1 MTQNSFALFKTPAI
15 ITKVDNYKENHL
27 LISVFSCEYGKKS
40 LIVFGGK
47 SKKKNTHFVKGLIS
61 EIEFNK
67 ENSCLNSSLI
77 QSYNWF
83 LFDKY
88 RLKVIDYICFLINK
102 LLFLEDRQS
111 EILNTYQRLL
121 ISMNNNSNYLI
132 DLIQLELEILKSSG
146 YQPDLNDS
154 VIKKV
159 LGDGFSINGNSYDE
173 LLDFLKNDQELQ
185 KTFSNFMEK
194 VISRVLNNLNINL
207 PFNRSEIIQK
217 N

>member
-1 MTQNSFALFKTPAI
+1 MFKTPAI
-15 ITKVDNYKENHL
+15 ITKVENYKENHL
-27 LISVFSCEYGKKS
+27 LISIFSCQYGKKN

-47 SKKKNTHFVKGLIS
+47 SKKKNTDFVKGIIS

-67 ENSCLNSSLI
+67 ENSCLNSNLI

-102 LLFLEDRQS
+102 LLFLEDKNS
-111 EILNTYQRLL
+111 EILNTYQNL
-121 ISMNNNSNYLI
+121 IISINNSSDYLV

-146 YQPDLNDS
+146 YQPNLSDS
-154 VIKKV
+154 VIKRV
-159 LGDGFSINGNSYDE
+159 LGDDYSINANSYDE
-173 LLDFLKNDQELQ
+173 ISSLLRENQCLQEI
-185 KTFSNFMEK
+185 FSNFMER
-194 VISRVLNNLNINL
+194 VIVKVLNNLNINL

>member
-1 MTQNSFALFKTPAI
+1 MFKTPSI

-47 SKKKNTHFVKGLIS
+47 SKKKNTDFVKGLIS
-61 EIEFNK
+61 QIEFNK
-67 ENSCLNSSLI
+67 ENSCLNSNLI

-102 LLFLEDRQS
+102 LLFLEDNQS
-111 EILNTYQRLL
+111 EILNIYQSLL
-121 ISMNNNSNYLI
+121 ISMNNNSNYLV
-132 DLIQLELEILKSSG
+132 DLIQLELEILRSSG

-159 LGDGFSINGNSYDE
+159 LGDGFSINEKSYDG
-173 LLDFLKNDQELQ
+173 LLTLLKNDQSLQ
-185 KTFSNFMEK
+185 KAFSNFMEK
-194 VISRVLNNLNINL
+194 VILRVLNNLNINL

>member
-1 MTQNSFALFKTPAI
+1 MFKTPAI

-27 LISVFSCEYGKKS
+27 LISVFSCEFGKKS

-47 SKKKNTHFVKGLIS
+47 SKKKNTDFVKGIIS

-67 ENSCLNSSLI
+67 ENSCLNTNLI

-88 RLKVIDYICFLINK
+88 RLKVIDYSCFLINK
-102 LLFLEDRQS
+102 LLFLEDKQS
-111 EILNTYQRLL
+111 EILNTYQGLL
-121 ISMNNNSNYLI
+121 IAMNNSSNYLV

-146 YQPDLNDS
+146 YQPDLSDS
-154 VIKKV
+154 VIKKI
-159 LGDGFSINGNSYDE
+159 LGDGLSINANSYDE
-173 LLDFLKNDQELQ
+173 LINSLRIDQNLQ
-185 KTFSNFMEK
+185 KVFSDFMEK
-194 VISRVLNNLNINL
+194 VMAKVLNNLNINL
-207 PFNRSEIIQK
+207 PFSRSEIIKK

>member
-1 MTQNSFALFKTPAI
+1 MFKTPAI

-27 LISVFSCEYGKKS
+27 LISVFSCEFGKKS

-47 SKKKNTHFVKGLIS
+47 SKKKNTDFVKGIIS

-67 ENSCLNSSLI
+67 ENSCLNTNLI

-88 RLKVIDYICFLINK
+88 RLKVIDYSCFLINK
-102 LLFLEDRQS
+102 LLFLEDKQS
-111 EILNTYQRLL
+111 EILNTYRGLL
-121 ISMNNNSNYLI
+121 ISMNNSSNYLV
-132 DLIQLELEILKSSG
+132 DLIKLELEILKSSG
-146 YQPDLNDS
+146 YQPDLSDS

-159 LGDGFSINGNSYDE
+159 LGDGLSINANSYDE
-173 LLDFLKNDQELQ
+173 LINSLRNDQNLQ
-185 KTFSNFMEK
+185 KVFSDFMEK
-194 VISRVLNNLNINL
+194 VMAKVLNNLNINL
-207 PFNRSEIIQK
+207 PFSRSEIIKK

>member
-1 MTQNSFALFKTPAI
+1 MFKTPAI

-27 LISVFSCEYGKKS
+27 LISVFSCEFGKKS

-47 SKKKNTHFVKGLIS
+47 SKKKNTDFVKGIIS

-67 ENSCLNSSLI
+67 ENSCLNTNLI

-88 RLKVIDYICFLINK
+88 RLKVIDYCCFLINK
-102 LLFLEDRQS
+102 LLFLEDKQS
-111 EILNTYQRLL
+111 EILNTYQGLL
-121 ISMNNNSNYLI
+121 IAMNNSSNYLV

-146 YQPDLNDS
+146 YQPDLSDS

-159 LGDGFSINGNSYDE
+159 LGDGLSINANSYDE
-173 LLDFLKNDQELQ
+173 LINSLRNDQNLQ
-185 KTFSNFMEK
+185 KVFSDFMEK
-194 VISRVLNNLNINL
+194 VMAKVLNNLNINL
-207 PFNRSEIIQK
+207 PFSRSEIIKK

>member
-1 MTQNSFALFKTPAI
+1 MFKTPAI

-27 LISVFSCEYGKKS
+27 LISVFSCEFGKKS

-47 SKKKNTHFVKGLIS
+47 SKKKNTDFIKGTIS

-67 ENSCLNSSLI
+67 ENSCLNTNII

-88 RLKVIDYICFLINK
+88 RLKVIDYGCFLINK
-102 LLFLEDRQS
+102 LLFLEDKNS
-111 EILNTYQRLL
+111 EILNTYQELL
-121 ISMNNNSNYLI
+121 ISMNKNSNYLV
-132 DLIQLELEILKSSG
+132 DLIKLELEILKSSG
-146 YQPDLNDS
+146 YQPDLSDS
-154 VIKKV
+154 VIKKI
-159 LGDGFSINGNSYDE
+159 LGDGFLINANSYDE
-173 LLDFLKNDQELQ
+173 LSILLKNNQDLQEA
-185 KTFSNFMEK
+185 FSNFMEK
-194 VISRVLNNLNINL
+194 VIVKVLNNLNINL

>member
-1 MTQNSFALFKTPAI
+1 MFKTSAI

-27 LISVFSCEYGKKS
+27 LISVFSSEYGKKS

-47 SKKKNTHFVKGLIS
+47 SKKKNTDFVKGLIS

-67 ENSCLNSSLI
+67 ENSCLNSSII

-121 ISMNNNSNYLI
+121 ISMNSNSNYLI

-146 YQPDLNDS
+146 YQPDLSDS

-173 LLDFLKNDQELQ
+173 LLNFLKNNQDLQ
-185 KTFSNFMEK
+185 KAFSNFMEK

>member
-1 MTQNSFALFKTPAI
+1 LTQNSFALFKTSAI

-47 SKKKNTHFVKGLIS
+47 SKKKNTDFVKGLIS

-146 YQPDLNDS
+146 YQPDLSDS

-173 LLDFLKNDQELQ
+173 LLNFLKNNQDSQ
-185 KTFSNFMEK
+185 KVFSNFMEK

>member
-1 MTQNSFALFKTPAI
+1 MFKTPAI

-27 LISVFSCEYGKKS
+27 LISVFSCEFGKKS

-47 SKKKNTHFVKGLIS
+47 SKKKNTDFVKGIIS

-67 ENSCLNSSLI
+67 ENSCLNTNLI

-83 LFDKY
+83 LYDKY
-88 RLKVIDYICFLINK
+88 RLKIIDYSCFLINK
-102 LLFLEDRQS
+102 LLFLEDKQS
-111 EILNTYQRLL
+111 EILNSYRGLL
-121 ISMNNNSNYLI
+121 ISMNNSSNYLV

-146 YQPDLNDS
+146 YQPDLSDS

-159 LGDGFSINGNSYDE
+159 LGDGLSINANSYDE
-173 LLDFLKNDQELQ
+173 LINSLRIDQNLQ
-185 KTFSNFMEK
+185 KVFSDFMEK
-194 VISRVLNNLNINL
+194 VMAKVLNNLNINL
-207 PFNRSEIIQK
+207 PFNRSEIIKK

>member
-1 MTQNSFALFKTPAI
+1 MFKTPAI

-27 LISVFSCEYGKKS
+27 LISVFSCEFGKKS

-47 SKKKNTHFVKGLIS
+47 SKKKNTDFVKGIIS

-67 ENSCLNSSLI
+67 ENSCLNTNLI

-83 LFDKY
+83 VYDKY
-88 RLKVIDYICFLINK
+88 RLKIIDYSCFLINK
-102 LLFLEDRQS
+102 LLFLEDKQS
-111 EILNTYQRLL
+111 EILNTYQGLL
-121 ISMNNNSNYLI
+121 IAMNNSSNYLV

-146 YQPDLNDS
+146 YQPDLSDS

-159 LGDGFSINGNSYDE
+159 LGDGLSINANSYDE
-173 LLDFLKNDQELQ
+173 LINSLRNDQNLQ
-185 KTFSNFMEK
+185 KVFSDFMEK
-194 VISRVLNNLNINL
+194 VMAKVLNNLNINL
-207 PFNRSEIIQK
+207 PFNRSEIIKK

>member
-1 MTQNSFALFKTPAI
+1 MFKTPAI

-27 LISVFSCEYGKKS
+27 LISVFSCEFGKKS

-47 SKKKNTHFVKGLIS
+47 SKKRNTDFVKGIIS

-67 ENSCLNSSLI
+67 ENSCLNTNLI

-88 RLKVIDYICFLINK
+88 RLKVIDYSCFLINK
-102 LLFLEDRQS
+102 LLFLEDKQS
-111 EILNTYQRLL
+111 DILNTYRSLL
-121 ISMNNNSNYLI
+121 ISMNNSSNYLV

-146 YQPDLNDS
+146 YQPDLSDS
-154 VIKKV
+154 VLKKV
-159 LGDGFSINGNSYDE
+159 LGDSLIIKANSYDE
-173 LLDFLKNDQELQ
+173 LINSLRNDQNLQ
-185 KTFSNFMEK
+185 KVFSDFMEK
-194 VISRVLNNLNINL
+194 LMAKVLNNLNINL
-207 PFNRSEIIQK
+207 PFNRSEIIKK

>member
-1 MTQNSFALFKTPAI
+1 MFKTPAI

-27 LISVFSCEYGKKS
+27 LISVFSCEFGKKS

-47 SKKKNTHFVKGLIS
+47 SKKKNTDFVKGIIS

-67 ENSCLNSSLI
+67 ENSCLNTNLI

-83 LFDKY
+83 LYDKY
-88 RLKVIDYICFLINK
+88 RLKIIDYSCFLINK
-102 LLFLEDRQS
+102 LLFLEDKQS
-111 EILNTYQRLL
+111 EILNTYRGLL
-121 ISMNNNSNYLI
+121 ISMNNSSNYLV

-146 YQPDLNDS
+146 YQPDLSDS

-159 LGDGFSINGNSYDE
+159 LGDGLSINANSYDE
-173 LLDFLKNDQELQ
+173 LINSLRIDQNLQ
-185 KTFSNFMEK
+185 KVFSDFMEK
-194 VISRVLNNLNINL
+194 VMAKVLNNLNINL
-207 PFNRSEIIQK
+207 PFSRSDIIKK

>member
-1 MTQNSFALFKTPAI
+1 MFKTPAI

-27 LISVFSCEYGKKS
+27 LISVFSCEFGKKS

-47 SKKKNTHFVKGLIS
+47 SKKKNTDFVKGIIS

-67 ENSCLNSSLI
+67 ENSCLNTNLI

-83 LFDKY
+83 LYDKY
-88 RLKVIDYICFLINK
+88 RLKVIDYSCFLINK
-102 LLFLEDRQS
+102 LLYLEDKQS
-111 EILNTYQRLL
+111 EILNTYRGLL
-121 ISMNNNSNYLI
+121 ISMNNSSNYLV

-146 YQPDLNDS
+146 YQPDLSDS

-159 LGDGFSINGNSYDE
+159 LGDGLSINANSYDE
-173 LLDFLKNDQELQ
+173 LINSLRNDQNLQ
-185 KTFSNFMEK
+185 KVFSDFMEK
-194 VISRVLNNLNINL
+194 VMAKVLNNLNINL
-207 PFNRSEIIQK
+207 PFSRSDIIKK

>member
-1 MTQNSFALFKTPAI
+1 MFKTPAI
-15 ITKVDNYKENHL
+15 ITKVANYKENHL
-27 LISVFSCEYGKKS
+27 LISVFSCEFGKKS

-47 SKKKNTHFVKGLIS
+47 SKKKNTDFVKGIIS

-67 ENSCLNSSLI
+67 ENSCLNTNLI

-88 RLKVIDYICFLINK
+88 RLKVIDYSCFLINK
-102 LLFLEDRQS
+102 LLFLEDKQS
-111 EILNTYQRLL
+111 EILNTYQGLL
-121 ISMNNNSNYLI
+121 IAMNNSSNYLV

-146 YQPDLNDS
+146 YQPDLSDS

-159 LGDGFSINGNSYDE
+159 LGDGLSINANSYDE
-173 LLDFLKNDQELQ
+173 LINSLRNDQNLQ
-185 KTFSNFMEK
+185 KAFSDFMEK
-194 VISRVLNNLNINL
+194 VMVKVLNNLNINL
-207 PFNRSEIIQK
+207 PFNRSEIIKK

>member
-1 MTQNSFALFKTPAI
+1 LFKAPSI
-15 ITKVDNYKENHL
+15 ITKVDNFKENHL
-27 LISVFSCEYGKKS
+27 LISTFSCEFGKKS

-47 SKKKNTHFVKGLIS
+47 SKKKNTDFIKGLIS

-67 ENSCLNSSLI
+67 ENSCLNSNLI

-102 LLFLEDRQS
+102 LLFIEDKES
-111 EILNTYQRLL
+111 EIINMYRELL
-121 ISMNNNSNYLI
+121 ISMNNSSNYLV

-146 YQPDLNDS
+146 YQPDLSNS

-159 LGDGFSINGNSYDE
+159 LGDGFSINANSYDE
-173 LLDFLKNDQELQ
+173 LLTLLRNDQNLQ
-185 KTFSNFMEK
+185 KVFSNFMEK

-207 PFNRSEIIQK
+207 PFSRSEIIQK

>member
-1 MTQNSFALFKTPAI
+1 MFKTPAI

-27 LISVFSCEYGKKS
+27 LISVFSCEFGKKS

-47 SKKKNTHFVKGLIS
+47 SKKKNTDFVKGIIS

-67 ENSCLNSSLI
+67 ENSCLNTNLI

-83 LFDKY
+83 LYDKY
-88 RLKVIDYICFLINK
+88 RLKVIDYSCFLINK
-102 LLFLEDRQS
+102 LLFLEDKQS
-111 EILNTYQRLL
+111 EILNTYQGLL
-121 ISMNNNSNYLI
+121 IAMNNNSNYLV

-146 YQPDLNDS
+146 YQPDLSDS

-159 LGDGFSINGNSYDE
+159 LGDGLSINANSYDE
-173 LLDFLKNDQELQ
+173 LINSLRNDKNLQ
-185 KTFSNFMEK
+185 KVFSDFMEK
-194 VISRVLNNLNINL
+194 VMAKVLNNLNINL
-207 PFNRSEIIQK
+207 PFSRSEIIKK

>member
-1 MTQNSFALFKTPAI
+1 MYKTPAI
-15 ITKVDNYKENHL
+15 ITQVENYKENHL

-47 SKKKNTHFVKGLIS
+47 SKKKNTDFVKGIIS

-67 ENSCLNSSLI
+67 ENTCLNSNLI

-88 RLKVIDYICFLINK
+88 RLKVIDYTCFLINK
-102 LLFLEDRQS
+102 LLFLEDKNT
-111 EILNTYQRLL
+111 EILNTYLSL
-121 ISMNNNSNYLI
+121 IVSMNHNSNYLV
-132 DLIQLELEILKSSG
+132 DLIHLELEILKSSG
-146 YQPDLNDS
+146 YQPELSDS

-159 LGDGFSINGNSYDE
+159 LGDGFSINANSYDE
-173 LLDFLKNDQELQ
+173 LSILLRNDESLQEV
-185 KTFSNFMEK
+185 FSNFMEK
-194 VISRVLNNLNINL
+194 VIVKVLNNLNINL
-207 PFNRSEIIQK
+207 PFSRSEIIQK

>member
-47 SKKKNTHFVKGLIS
+47 SKKKNTDFVKGLIS

-146 YQPDLNDS
+146 YQPDLSDS

-173 LLDFLKNDQELQ
+173 LFNFLKNNQDLQ
-185 KTFSNFMEK
+185 KVFSNFMEK

>member
-1 MTQNSFALFKTPAI
+1 MFKTPAI

-27 LISVFSCEYGKKS
+27 LISVFSCEFGKKS

-47 SKKKNTHFVKGLIS
+47 SKKKNTDFVKGIIS

-67 ENSCLNSSLI
+67 ENSCLNTNLI

-83 LFDKY
+83 LYDKY
-88 RLKVIDYICFLINK
+88 RLKIIDYSCFLINK
-102 LLFLEDRQS
+102 LLFLEDKQS
-111 EILNTYQRLL
+111 EILNTYQGLL
-121 ISMNNNSNYLI
+121 IAMNNNSNYLV

-146 YQPDLNDS
+146 YQPDLSDS

-159 LGDGFSINGNSYDE
+159 LGDSLSINANSYDE
-173 LLDFLKNDQELQ
+173 LINSLRIDQNLQ
-185 KTFSNFMEK
+185 KVFSDFMEK
-194 VISRVLNNLNINL
+194 VMAKVLKNLNINL
-207 PFNRSEIIQK
+207 PFSRSDIIKK

>member
-1 MTQNSFALFKTPAI
+1 MFKTPAI

-27 LISVFSCEYGKKS
+27 LISIFSCEFGKKS

-47 SKKKNTHFVKGLIS
+47 SKKKNTDFIKGIIS

-67 ENSCLNSSLI
+67 ENSCLNTNLI

-88 RLKVIDYICFLINK
+88 RLKVIDYSCYLINK
-102 LLFLEDRQS
+102 LLFLEDKHS
-111 EILNTYQRLL
+111 EILNTYRGLL
-121 ISMNNNSNYLI
+121 ISMNNSSNYLV

-146 YQPDLNDS
+146 YQPDLSDS

-159 LGDGFSINGNSYDE
+159 LGDGLSINANSYDE
-173 LLDFLKNDQELQ
+173 LLTSLRNDQNLQ
-185 KTFSNFMEK
+185 KVFSIFMEK
-194 VISRVLNNLNINL
+194 VIVKVLKNLNINL
-207 PFNRSEIIQK
+207 PFSRSEIIKK

>member
-1 MTQNSFALFKTPAI
+1 MFKTPSI

-47 SKKKNTHFVKGLIS
+47 SKKKNTDFVKGLIS

-67 ENSCLNSSLI
+67 ENSCLNANLI

-102 LLFLEDRQS
+102 LLFLEDNQS
-111 EILNTYQRLL
+111 EILNIYQSLL
-121 ISMNNNSNYLI
+121 ISMNNNSNYLV

-146 YQPDLNDS
+146 YQPDLSDS

>member
-1 MTQNSFALFKTPAI
+1 MFKTPAI

-27 LISVFSCEYGKKS
+27 LISVFSCEFGKKS

-47 SKKKNTHFVKGLIS
+47 SKKKNTDFVKGIIS

-67 ENSCLNSSLI
+67 ENSCLNTNLI

-83 LFDKY
+83 LYDKY
-88 RLKVIDYICFLINK
+88 RLKVIDYSCFLINK
-102 LLFLEDRQS
+102 LLFLEDKQS
-111 EILNTYQRLL
+111 EILNTYQGLL
-121 ISMNNNSNYLI
+121 IAMNNSSNYLV

-146 YQPDLNDS
+146 YQPDLSDS

-159 LGDGFSINGNSYDE
+159 LGDGLSINANSYDE
-173 LLDFLKNDQELQ
+173 LINSLRNDQNLQ
-185 KTFSNFMEK
+185 KVFSDFMEK
-194 VISRVLNNLNINL
+194 VMVKVLNNLNINL
-207 PFNRSEIIQK
+207 PFNRSEIIKK

>member
-1 MTQNSFALFKTPAI
+1 LFKTPAI

-27 LISVFSCEYGKKS
+27 LISVFSCEFGKKS

-47 SKKKNTHFVKGLIS
+47 SKKKNTDFVKGIIS

-67 ENSCLNSSLI
+67 ENSCLNTNLI

-83 LFDKY
+83 LYDKY
-88 RLKVIDYICFLINK
+88 RLKVIDYSCFLINK
-102 LLFLEDRQS
+102 LLFLEDKQS
-111 EILNTYQRLL
+111 EILNTYQGLL
-121 ISMNNNSNYLI
+121 IAMNNSSNYLV

-146 YQPDLNDS
+146 YQPDLSDS

-159 LGDGFSINGNSYDE
+159 LGDGFSIHANSYGE
-173 LLDFLKNDQELQ
+173 LLNSLGNDQNLQ
-185 KTFSNFMEK
+185 NVFSDFMEK
-194 VISRVLNNLNINL
+194 VMAKVLNNLNINL
-207 PFNRSEIIQK
+207 PFSRSEIIKK

>member
-1 MTQNSFALFKTPAI
+1 MFKTSAI

-27 LISVFSCEYGKKS
+27 LISVFSCEFGKKS
-40 LIVFGGK
+40 LVVFGGK
-47 SKKKNTHFVKGLIS
+47 SKKKNTDYVKGLIS

-67 ENSCLNSSLI
+67 ENSCLNSNLI

-102 LLFLEDRQS
+102 LLFLEDKKS
-111 EILNTYQRLL
+111 EIMNNYQSLL
-121 ISMNNNSNYLI
+121 ISMNNGSDYLVN
-132 DLIQLELEILKSSG
+132 LIQLELEILKSSG

-159 LGDGFSINGNSYDE
+159 LGDGILINANSLDE
-173 LLDFLKNDQELQ
+173 LLTLLRNNQNLQ
-185 KTFSNFMEK
+185 QAFSDFMEK

-207 PFNRSEIIQK
+207 PFVRSEIIQK

>member
-1 MTQNSFALFKTPAI
+1 LFKTSAI

-27 LISVFSCEYGKKS
+27 LISVFSSEYGKKS

-47 SKKKNTHFVKGLIS
+47 SKKKNTDFVKGLIS

-146 YQPDLNDS
+146 YQPDLSDS

>member
-1 MTQNSFALFKTPAI
+1 LFKTSAI

-27 LISVFSCEYGKKS
+27 LISVFSSEYGKKS

-47 SKKKNTHFVKGLIS
+47 SKKKNTDFVKGLIS

-146 YQPDLNDS
+146 YQPDLSDS

-173 LLDFLKNDQELQ
+173 LLNFLKINQGLQ
-185 KTFSNFMEK
+185 KVFSNFMEK

>member
-1 MTQNSFALFKTPAI
+1 MFKTPAI

-27 LISVFSCEYGKKS
+27 LISVFSCEFGKKS

-47 SKKKNTHFVKGLIS
+47 SKKKNTDFVKGIIS

-67 ENSCLNSSLI
+67 ENSCLNTNLI

-88 RLKVIDYICFLINK
+88 RLKVIDYSCFLINK
-102 LLFLEDRQS
+102 LLFLEDKQS
-111 EILNTYQRLL
+111 EILNTYRGLL
-121 ISMNNNSNYLI
+121 ISMNNSSNYLF

-146 YQPDLNDS
+146 YQPDLSDS

-159 LGDGFSINGNSYDE
+159 LGDGLSINANSYDE
-173 LLDFLKNDQELQ
+173 LINSLRNDQNLQ
-185 KTFSNFMEK
+185 KVFSDFMEK
-194 VISRVLNNLNINL
+194 VMAKVLNNLNINL
-207 PFNRSEIIQK
+207 PFSRSEIIKK

>member
-1 MTQNSFALFKTPAI
+1 MYKTPAI
-15 ITKVDNYKENHL
+15 ITQVENYKENHL

-47 SKKKNTHFVKGLIS
+47 SKKKNTDFVKGIIS

-67 ENSCLNSSLI
+67 ENTCLNSNLI

-88 RLKVIDYICFLINK
+88 RLKVIDYTCFLINK
-102 LLFLEDRQS
+102 LLFLEDKNT
-111 EILNTYQRLL
+111 EILNTYLSL
-121 ISMNNNSNYLI
+121 IVSMNHNSNYLV
-132 DLIQLELEILKSSG
+132 DLIHLELEILKSSG
-146 YQPDLNDS
+146 YQPELSDS

-159 LGDGFSINGNSYDE
+159 LGDGFSINANSYDE
-173 LLDFLKNDQELQ
+173 LSILLRNDESLQEV
-185 KTFSNFMEK
+185 FSNFMEK
-194 VISRVLNNLNINL
+194 VIVKVLNNLNINL
-207 PFNRSEIIQK
+207 PFIRSEIIQK

>member
-47 SKKKNTHFVKGLIS
+47 SKKKNTDFVKGLIS

-102 LLFLEDRQS
+102 LLFLEDKHS
-111 EILNTYQRLL
+111 EILNTYQSLL

-159 LGDGFSINGNSYDE
+159 LGDGFSINSNSYDE
-173 LLDFLKNDQELQ
+173 LFNLLKNEQGLQ
-185 KTFSNFMEK
+185 KAFSNFMEK
-194 VISRVLNNLNINL
+194 VILRVLNNLNINL

>member
-1 MTQNSFALFKTPAI
+1 MFKTPAI

-27 LISVFSCEYGKKS
+27 LISVFSCEFGKKS

-47 SKKKNTHFVKGLIS
+47 SKKKNTDFVKGIIS

-67 ENSCLNSSLI
+67 ENSCLNTNLI

-83 LFDKY
+83 LYDKY
-88 RLKVIDYICFLINK
+88 RLKIIDYSCFLINK

-111 EILNTYQRLL
+111 IILNTYRSLL
-121 ISMNNNSNYLI
+121 ISMNNSSNYLV

-146 YQPDLNDS
+146 YQPDLSDS

-159 LGDGFSINGNSYDE
+159 LGDSLSINANSYDE
-173 LLDFLKNDQELQ
+173 LINLLKNDYSSQEA
-185 KTFSNFMEK
+185 FSNFMEK
-194 VISRVLNNLNINL
+194 VIVKVLNNLNINL

>member
-1 MTQNSFALFKTPAI
+1 MFKAPAI

-27 LISVFSCEYGKKS
+27 LISVFSCEFGKKS

-47 SKKKNTHFVKGLIS
+47 SKKKNTDFVKGIIS

-67 ENSCLNSSLI
+67 ENSCLNTNLI

-88 RLKVIDYICFLINK
+88 RLKVIDYSCFLINK
-102 LLFLEDRQS
+102 LLFLDDKQS
-111 EILNTYQRLL
+111 EILNTYQGLL
-121 ISMNNNSNYLI
+121 ISMNNSSNYLV

-146 YQPDLNDS
+146 YQPDLSDS

-159 LGDGFSINGNSYDE
+159 LGDGLSINANSYDE
-173 LLDFLKNDQELQ
+173 LINSLRIDQNLQ
-185 KTFSNFMEK
+185 KVFSDFMEK
-194 VISRVLNNLNINL
+194 VMAKVLNNLNINL
-207 PFNRSEIIQK
+207 PFSRSEIIKK

>member
-47 SKKKNTHFVKGLIS
+47 SKKKNTDFVKGLIS

-88 RLKVIDYICFLINK
+88 RLKVIDYTCFLINK

-146 YQPDLNDS
+146 YQPDLSDS

-159 LGDGFSINGNSYDE
+159 LGDGFTINGNSYDE

>member
-27 LISVFSCEYGKKS
+27 LISIFSCEYGKKS

-47 SKKKNTHFVKGLIS
+47 SKKKNTDFVKGLIS

-77 QSYNWF
+77 QTYNWF

-88 RLKVIDYICFLINK
+88 RLKVIDYFCFLINK

-111 EILNTYQRLL
+111 EILNSYQRLL
-121 ISMNNNSNYLI
+121 ISMNSNSNYLI

-146 YQPDLNDS
+146 YQPDLSDS

-159 LGDGFSINGNSYDE
+159 LGDGFLINGNSYDE
-173 LLDFLKNDQELQ
+173 LLNFLKNNQDLQ

>member
-1 MTQNSFALFKTPAI
+1 
-15 ITKVDNYKENHL
+15 VDNFKENHL
-27 LISVFSCEYGKKS
+27 LISTFSCEFGKKS

-47 SKKKNTHFVKGLIS
+47 TKKKNTDFIKGLIS

-67 ENSCLNSSLI
+67 ENSCLNSNLI

-102 LLFLEDRQS
+102 LLFIEDKES
-111 EILNTYQRLL
+111 EIINMYRELL
-121 ISMNNNSNYLI
+121 ISMNNSSNYLV

-146 YQPDLNDS
+146 YQPDLSNS

-159 LGDGFSINGNSYDE
+159 LGDGFSINANSYDE
-173 LLDFLKNDQELQ
+173 LLTLLRNDQNLQ
-185 KTFSNFMEK
+185 KVFSNFMEK

-207 PFNRSEIIQK
+207 PFSRSEIIQK

>member
-1 MTQNSFALFKTPAI
+1 MFKTPAI

-27 LISVFSCEYGKKS
+27 LISVFSCEFGKKS

-47 SKKKNTHFVKGLIS
+47 SKKKNTDFVKGIIS

-67 ENSCLNSSLI
+67 ENSCLNTNLI

-83 LFDKY
+83 LYDKY
-88 RLKVIDYICFLINK
+88 RLKIIDYSCFLINK
-102 LLFLEDRQS
+102 LLFLEDKQS
-111 EILNTYQRLL
+111 EILNTYRGLL
-121 ISMNNNSNYLI
+121 ISMNNSSNYLV

-146 YQPDLNDS
+146 YQPDLSDS

-159 LGDGFSINGNSYDE
+159 LGDGLSINANSYDE
-173 LLDFLKNDQELQ
+173 LINSLRNDQNLQ
-185 KTFSNFMEK
+185 KVFSDFMEK
-194 VISRVLNNLNINL
+194 VMAKVLNNLNINL
-207 PFNRSEIIQK
+207 PFSRSEIIKK

>member
-1 MTQNSFALFKTPAI
+1 LFKAPSI

-47 SKKKNTHFVKGLIS
+47 SKKKNTDFVKGLIS

-67 ENSCLNSSLI
+67 ENSCLNSNLI

-102 LLFLEDRQS
+102 LLFLEDNQS
-111 EILNTYQRLL
+111 EILNIYQSLL
-121 ISMNNNSNYLI
+121 ISMNNNSNYLV

-159 LGDGFSINGNSYDE
+159 LGDGFSINEKSYDG
-173 LLDFLKNDQELQ
+173 LLTLLKNDQSLQ
-185 KTFSNFMEK
+185 KAFSNFMEK
-194 VISRVLNNLNINL
+194 VILRVLNNLNINL